1 MVHLARTETDAKTSI
16 RHHLLKRSTN
26 FWMTADCIRLL
37 FWRNQKN
44 MSFLRLI
51 HMLEMDLLS
60 LLTLPQPIP
69 LSRSSQVS
77 DLLQRDPIH
86 HRLGTLWLN
95 NCDAEYMTMR
105 STDPAI
111 NFMTKA
117 VDLLGCLNSNFKA
130 QLRCQLQGK
139 KPMRLE
145 HVHILK
151 QLP

>member
-1 MVHLARTETDAKTSI
+1 
-16 RHHLLKRSTN
+16 
-26 FWMTADCIRLL
+26 
-37 FWRNQKN
+37 
-44 MSFLRLI
+44 
-51 HMLEMDLLS
+51 MLEMDLLS

-145 HVHILK
+145 HVSILK